1 MARKE
6 DEFRP
11 TIVSV
16 LTVILFI
23 ISIGYF
29 AYSGAGIVDYL
40 LSNAFG
46 VQINETVFD
55 FIIGIITM
63 VASII
68 IFIGCIYAWKMKDPV
83 SSLMVYG
90 SVGFI
95 LKNVIEIIN
104 IVVGLVNLSV
114 VQRHDIA
121 LASAEIGANIFHL
134 GFWVFVAIFFSVA
147 SFRQKLVN

>member
-1 MARKE
+1 
-6 DEFRP
+6 
-11 TIVSV
+11 
-16 LTVILFI
+16 
-23 ISIGYF
+23 
-29 AYSGAGIVDYL
+29 
-40 LSNAFG
+40 
-46 VQINETVFD
+46 
-55 FIIGIITM
+55 M